1 MLSVKVALTVVELP
15 ALMAGVATPCCSGS
29 DGLLEEGLL
38 FTRIMVVVAAA
49 LPVPWLATVTVT
61 VTEPPT
67 VTDVLLNEILVGV
80 RSGCVAAETVIAP
93 EW

>member
-1 MLSVKVALTVVELP
+1 V
-15 ALMAGVATPCCSGS
+15 
-29 DGLLEEGLL
+29 
-38 FTRIMVVVAAA
+38 
-49 LPVPWLATVTVT
+49 ATVTVT